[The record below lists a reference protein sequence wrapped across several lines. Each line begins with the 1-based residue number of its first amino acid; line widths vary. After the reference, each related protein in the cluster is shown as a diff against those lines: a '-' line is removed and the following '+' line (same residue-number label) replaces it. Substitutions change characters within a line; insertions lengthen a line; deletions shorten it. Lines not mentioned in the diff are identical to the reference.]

1 MKPSPQWIV
10 TRVDGKIASVSM
22 SYAHLAK
29 IAGKIAGQNPSLVS
43 SVTTEKVSTQ
53 ALVEL
58 AKAVR
63 WEDLILYGSAFQ
75 KRVWET
81 LFSLNHSEGRYVPSR
96 RLFSYTEFATLCN
109 NTAGVRAVAHAVACN
124 PVAFIIPCHLIIPK
138 ESMDRIAEI
147 QASAKSTLF
156 EGRDLYLLDAVDVG
170 EYAHGKAT
178 KRSLIAL
185 EFGL

>member
-1 MKPSPQWIV
+1 MKPGPQWIV

-22 SYAHLAK
+22 NYAQLAR

-43 SVTTEKVSTQ
+43 SVSTEKVSTA

-58 AKAVR
+58 AR
-63 WEDLILYGSAFQ
+63 TTRLEDLALYGSAFQ
-75 KRVWET
+75 KKVWEK
-81 LFSLNHSEGRYVPSR
+81 LFSLNHSDGNYTPSR
-96 RLFSYTEFATLCN
+96 KLFSYTDFAALCDN
-109 NTAGVRAVAHAVACN
+109 PSGVRAVAHAVACN

-170 EYAHGKAT
+170 EYAQGKAI